1 MEKYLQQTKSD
12 CIKID
17 LYGPESTRISTLA
30 KQLAEYYKTDFVQ
43 EYAREYL
50 QKKYDQFG
58 LICELN
64 DILPIAKGQMNLE
77 NNATKNNSLIF
88 CDTNLLT
95 TMVYSKIYFNYCD
108 PILERCARSNFYDIY
123 LLMDIDIPW
132 IKDNLRDRPHERKEM
147 FESFKSSLIK
157 NQKKFEIISG
167 NFKERKEKAIR
178 IINNLF
184 NFKV

>member
-12 CIKID
+12 CIKIV
-17 LYGPESTRISTLA
+17 LYGPESTGKSTLA
-30 KQLAEYYKTDFVQ
+30 KQLAEYYKTDFVP

-58 LICELN
+58 LICQVN
-64 DILPIAKGQMNLE
+64 DMLPIAKGQMNLE
-77 NNATKNNSLIF
+77 NTATKNNTLIF

-108 PILERCARSNFYDIY
+108 PILERFAKSNYYDIY

-132 IKDNLRDRPHERKEM
+132 IKDNLRDRPHKRKEM
-147 FESFKSSLIK
+147 FESFKNSLIK
-157 NQKKFEIISG
+157 NQKSFEIISG
-167 NFKERKEKAIR
+167 NFEERKEKAIR